1 MSKERDYSKGEDG
14 LLANCFLGK
23 FDFYLLL
30 EPQYSYGKL
39 DKASK
44 PYISVCSLYS
54 LFSESPA
61 LGLSYRK
68 GNYSQMCLK
77 VSRSSVF

>member
-23 FDFYLLL
+23 FDFYLLFA
-30 EPQYSYGKL
+30 PHCSYGMV

-44 PYISVCSLYS
+44 PYISLCSLYS
-54 LFSESPA
+54 FSESPA
-61 LGLSYRK
+61 LDLICRK
-68 GNYSQMCLK
+68 KNYSHVPESQ
-77 VSRSSVF
+77 

>member
-14 LLANCFLGK
+14 VLANCFLGK

-30 EPQYSYGKL
+30 APQCSYGML

-44 PYISVCSLYS
+44 PYISLCSLCP
-54 LFSESPA
+54 LFSESQ
-61 LGLSYRK
+61 LWGLSCRK
-68 GNYSQMCLK
+68 KQLLSDVSESQ
-77 VSRSSVF
+77 